1 MRALESTFSRGDSA
15 LGIHSGDLAKFR
27 ATADSCSTLNF
38 AKSPTSNTA
47 IPRILEEKSSLR
59 ADNAL
64 FPSLRDFALAKSW
77 QSISAQA
84 DSSKASKAY
93 FASAKFM
100 DCHAT
105 ATALARNDSKNA
117 TSEKADSR
125 IFTQTAQSLS
135 TPQGKKAESV
145 FSNQPQAAG
154 FLMKSATNLK
164 TQQDSRICDEK
175 SLLCERVQGR
185 ILGVCNR
192 STHEAIK
199 DLSRKAES

>member
-1 MRALESTFSRGDSA
+1 MRALESTFSKRDSV

-47 IPRILEEKSSLR
+47 KQATAVQGEAAAGFFRIPRILEEEKSSLR

-77 QSISAQA
+77 QSTS
-84 DSSKASKAY
+84 
-93 FASAKFM
+93 
-100 DCHAT
+100 
-105 ATALARNDSKNA
+105 SKNA
-117 TSEKADSR
+117 KAQNADSR
-125 IFTQTAQSLS
+125 FFTQAAQSLS

-175 SLLCERVQGR
+175 TRRSRSFFSKPLLCELTQGR
-185 ILGVCNR
+185 ILGR
-192 STHEAIK
+192 M
-199 DLSRKAES
+199 

>member
-1 MRALESTFSRGDSA
+1 
-15 LGIHSGDLAKFR
+15 
-27 ATADSCSTLNF
+27 
-38 AKSPTSNTA
+38 
-47 IPRILEEKSSLR
+47 
-59 ADNAL
+59 
-64 FPSLRDFALAKSW
+64 
-77 QSISAQA
+77 
-84 DSSKASKAY
+84 
-93 FASAKFM
+93 M